1 METLGEKETLLDD
14 KPRNMLFQGSVALRR
29 GWRRKKYHFSL
40 FTDVLVVSKNVHT
53 KKFKIKDIIPLRYL
67 WISDSADL
75 LGGDSR
81 MACKSIILF
90 WPMEKLVATFC
101 TKEEKKWWYFF
112 LQRASGWYSNGN
124 FLFVLGALKWNF
136 WTQRNLVDTPAALY
150 KNPAILKIFFT

>member
-1 METLGEKETLLDD
+1 METLGEKGTLLDD

-112 LQRASGWYSNGN
+112 LQRSITNAKKRG
-124 FLFVLGALKWNF
+124 
-136 WTQRNLVDTPAALY
+136 
-150 KNPAILKIFFT
+150 